1 LNKKQAVFVIDLDL
15 TKIENIGLNLDKLSK
30 STLTMLGMVKLE
42 FENQNNNF

>member
-1 LNKKQAVFVIDLDL
+1 VFVIDLNL

-30 STLTMLGMVKLE
+30 STLAMLGMVKLE